1 MHLSSIFKEYGVDI
15 QNTKLVRHPLNKPDI
30 RDVYD
35 KGMIEAYQESQSK
48 NCFDNCKYIASFVG
62 TTKTEAKFIGL
73 YEIVS
78 FVDGEAVKQYM
89 PKDYPYPDHFDKDHR
104 YYQMKKLTVMED
116 LIDRLIIDW
125 GKATLS
131 WFQWAENDKEVLS
144 IASREEIPF
153 PGYES
158 FIKSY
163 SELAEI
169 IDAADSGNDRYRK
182 WREALSNVN
191 GIYLICDTKH
201 NKQYIGSTYNDE
213 GILGRWAQYIKT
225 KDGGDVGIKEHLKKY
240 PDAHL
245 GFQFTILKIL
255 PKPISIDEATQ
266 VESLYKN
273 KLCTRNE
280 EYGLNRN

>member
-1 MHLSSIFKEYGVDI
+1 MHLSSIFKEYGVD
-15 QNTKLVRHPLNKPDI
+15 TKNAKIVRHPLNKADI
-30 RDVYD
+30 QDVYD
-35 KGMIEAYQESQSK
+35 RGMIEAYQASQSK
-48 NCFDNCKYIASFVG
+48 NCFDNCQYIASFVG
-62 TTKTEAKFIGL
+62 TMKTEAKFIGF
-73 YEIVS
+73 YKIDG
-78 FVDGEAVKQYM
+78 FVDGDAVRQYM
-89 PKDYPYPDHFDKDHR
+89 PEDYPYPEHFDKNHW
-104 YYQMKKLTVMED
+104 YYKMKKLTVMED
-116 LIDRLIIDW
+116 LVDRLIIDW
-125 GKATLS
+125 GKSTLS

-169 IDAADSGNDRYRK
+169 ISAVDGGNDRYRK

-191 GIYLICDTKH
+191 AIYLICDTKH
-201 NKQYIGSTYNDE
+201 NKQYIGSTYSDE
-213 GILGRWAQYIKT
+213 GVLGRWTNYIKT

-240 PDAHL
+240 PDAYL
-245 GFQFTILKIL
+245 DFQFTILKIL

-273 KLCTRNE
+273 KLCTRNKD
-280 EYGLNRN
+280 YGLNRN